1 MKICST
7 CGFEC
12 EDGITVC
19 PTCGK
24 STDGSEKDTD
34 SRQQNDPFEEYRRQI
49 ESRMREQ
56 ENRINAIKEQMSS
69 KADNEAAED
78 KKKTDRAEKKAQ
90 WDKTD
95 YFTADDIENYRVVCA
110 LAYLAGIFGIIA
122 ALLTDRESQYLAFHI
137 KESLKITVCAAF
149 LSMASLLF
157 SWTVIV
163 PFLCIAGLFVLAV
176 VSIIS
181 AVWALQGKSVHAVI
195 IRNLTILN

>member
-12 EDGITVC
+12 ENEITVC

-24 STDGSEKDTD
+24 STDGSEKDKD

-56 ENRINAIKEQMSS
+56 ENRINAIKEQMNT
-69 KADNEAAED
+69 KTDNEAAEAAR
-78 KKKTDRAEKKAQ
+78 KADRASKKAQ

-110 LAYLAGIFGIIA
+110 LTYLAGIFGIIV

-149 LSMASLLF
+149 LSMGALLF

-163 PFLCIAGLFVLAV
+163 PFVCMAGLFVLAA